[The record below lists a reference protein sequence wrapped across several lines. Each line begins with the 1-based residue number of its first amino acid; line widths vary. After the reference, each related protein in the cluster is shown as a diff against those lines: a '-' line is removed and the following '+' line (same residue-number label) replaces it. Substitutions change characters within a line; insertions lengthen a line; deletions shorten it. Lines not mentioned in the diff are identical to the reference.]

1 MANTDKKPLLTIYGC
16 KVSKD
21 GKKLVLT
28 LVEGHDDDKTYY
40 NACIKLDN
48 TGKTHVKLDKDKKHY
63 LIKVELLN
71 DQPKKKQT
79 KSKDADVETED
90 DGDIPF

>member
-1 MANTDKKPLLTIYGC
+1 MANENTLLTIYGC
-16 KVSKD
+16 KLSKD

-28 LVEGHDDDKTYY
+28 LVRGRDDDKEYY

-48 TGKTHVKLDKDKKHY
+48 SGKTHAKVEKDKKHA
-63 LIKVELLN
+63 LIKVEMLKG
-71 DQPKKKQT
+71 DKQPTKKQT
-79 KSKDADVETED
+79 KSKDADVETDD

>member
-1 MANTDKKPLLTIYGC
+1 MANTENTLLTIYGC

-28 LVEGHDDDKTYY
+28 LVQGRDDDKTYY

-48 TGKTHVKLDKDKKHY
+48 SGKTHAKIEKDKKHA
-63 LIKVELLN
+63 LIKVEMLKG
-71 DQPKKKQT
+71 DKPAKKQT
-79 KSKDADVETED
+79 KSKDADVEAED
-90 DGDIPF
+90 EGDIPF